1 MQLIASWEKCSS
13 SISEPDFEQLAS
25 KEGPNLISVEDGPA
39 RIRVGVRINV
49 NPLQQVI

>member
-13 SISEPDFEQLAS
+13 SISEPDFEQLAR
-25 KEGPNLISVEDGPA
+25 KGANLISVEDGPA